1 MARSKKKVEVEEED
15 EEVLAMDFDESDFDE
30 SDYFDFPD
38 EEVEVEEKDL
48 PEHRFDALMF
58 VDRAKARAEEAQ
70 RRLGK

>member
-38 EEVEVEEKDL
+38 EEVEVE
-48 PEHRFDALMF
+48 
-58 VDRAKARAEEAQ
+58 
-70 RRLGK
+70 